1 MKEIENISLEKY
13 LKMIGFDEEEI
24 SMILDYANSEIDKKV
39 LHEKVKYLI
48 SYILRSWNG
57 ADNFSLSIDFFSMLY
72 NQWMNSIPSD
82 RRLQYFDFLHNLLSG
97 L

>member
-48 SYILRSWNG
+48 SIAEHLFKKWQAAGSYRASVC
-57 ADNFSLSIDFFSMLY
+57 FFTK
-72 NQWMNSIPSD
+72 
-82 RRLQYFDFLHNLLSG
+82 R
-97 L
+97 